1 MSFRLSTGLI
11 ATILVLVHCSRLN
24 AQGYQPL
31 AGDFNRDGIWDIG
44 LREPPTGMFYLRLG
58 DGKGNFTEIGSH
70 GWTADTKGGPYQP
83 FAGDFNR
90 DGIWDIGLRQPST
103 GTFYFRLG
111 DGKGNFTEIGSHPGT
126 SDSQGGIYRP
136 FAGDF
141 DKDGFGD
148 IGVFEARTGKLHIKL
163 GDGRGNFSHW
173 AVNQWTEDSKGGP
186 YEPFAGDF
194 NRDGIWDIGLRQP
207 STGTFYFRL
216 GDGKGNFTEI
226 GSQPWT
232 SFSQGGIYRPFA
244 GDFNKDG
251 FADIGV
257 FEARTG
263 KLHIKLRDGRGN
275 FSHWAVNQWTDDSK
289 GGGNE
294 LTIRR
299 SNGFLPSPVRWMIE
313 SPLDPGGP
321 VRKELAKRHS
331 DVLRVD
337 PKAAQVL
344 INPPVAHPVQVS
356 EGTRNNSCGRSR
368 LSQSSCRVGHG
379 GRQR

>member
-163 GDGRGNFSHW
+163 GDGRGNFFHW
-173 AVNQWTEDSKGGP
+173 AVNQ
-186 YEPFAGDF
+186 
-194 NRDGIWDIGLRQP
+194 
-207 STGTFYFRL
+207 STGGLQGRPLRTVAPVISTGMAFGTL
-216 GDGKGNFTEI
+216 GFASRAPERSTSGWAMARVT
-226 GSQPWT
+226 SPRSAPSHAT

-263 KLHIKLRDGRGN
+263 KLHIKLRDGRGD
-275 FSHWAVNQWTDDSK
+275 FLSLGREPIDRRLQGRWKRAYYPKVERLPTKPSQVDDREPVGSRRAGPQRTRQGAV
-289 GGGNE
+289 
-294 LTIRR
+294 R
-299 SNGFLPSPVRWMIE
+299 
-313 SPLDPGGP
+313 
-321 VRKELAKRHS
+321 

-337 PKAAQVL
+337 PKGSAGLDQSASS
-344 INPPVAHPVQVS
+344 PPRA
-356 EGTRNNSCGRSR
+356 GFGRHS
-368 LSQSSCRVGHG
+368 
-379 GRQR
+379 